1 MIMKKYSHDYTK
13 PSQAESLLYNATRLM
28 AKECYYEAR
37 ECINEARQLLWEY
50 MARDNVDNM
59 YEDDEIADCCGW
71 VQASDVVKLIN
82 QKEG

>member
-50 MARDNVDNM
+50 MERNNMDNM
-59 YEDDEIADCCGW
+59 YEDDEIADCYGW